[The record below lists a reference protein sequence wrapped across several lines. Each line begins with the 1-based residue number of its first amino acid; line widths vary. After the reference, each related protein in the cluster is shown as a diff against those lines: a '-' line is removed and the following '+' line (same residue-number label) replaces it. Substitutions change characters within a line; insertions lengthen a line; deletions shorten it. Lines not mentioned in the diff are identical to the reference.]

1 MSYGNVTYQSYANIP
16 FMNVLPCI
24 TTNFGGDLQVA
35 TIPDYASAPIGVQLN
50 GLAQQALTPPLAN
63 LAPNVQ
69 VPNQE
74 QVNSYVNTL
83 LAPIGNNIASSNIN
97 NNLQNITITRNK
109 LNAMLLDEKY
119 KDNKEEIEALLERLK
134 KAEEELVE
142 LTSKSE
148 LSAVEALRES
158 NRIGAEIRN
167 IINDANNIGKSK
179 DDKKAD
185 ETEDKDKVDDK
196 DKTDKTDKTDK
207 NDETDDAD
215 KTDKTEKTQG
225 KTEVKYSP
233 QVKAAIETFYAATYC
248 AGTDDPAMEEVV
260 GSITSDNVMDY
271 MTAWNKY
278 HSGEKGESFME
289 AFMSDAN
296 EGFWGTVLGGFG
308 INKLCG
314 YGATSDQKVNGCRQ
328 VAYALREK
336 AEELGIYDECKA
348 DFAKIDKELGSWLW
362 IDDDIYKNFD
372 NIIKKIANKMGP
384 EYSKYGSPEKAGET
398 TKKD

>member
-16 FMNVLPCI
+16 FMNALPCI
-24 TTNFGGDLQVA
+24 TTNFGGDIQVA

-50 GLAQQALTPPLAN
+50 GLAQQALTPPLAS
-63 LAPNVQ
+63 LGPNIQ
-69 VPNQE
+69 VPSQDSIN
-74 QVNSYVNTL
+74 NYVNAL
-83 LAPIGNNIASSNIN
+83 YAPIANNIASGNIN
-97 NNLQNITITRNK
+97 CNLQNINITRNK

-142 LTSKSE
+142 LTTKTE
-148 LSAVEALRES
+148 LSATEALKES
-158 NRIGAEIRN
+158 NRIGDEIRN
-167 IINDANNIGKSK
+167 IINDANNIGKPK

-185 ETEDKDKVDDK
+185 KKDDKDKVDGK
-196 DKTDKTDKTDK
+196 DNTDDTDKTDDEEKV
-207 NDETDDAD
+207 DET
-215 KTDKTEKTQG
+215 ENSQG
-225 KTEVKYSP
+225 KKEVKYSP
-233 QVKAAIETFYAATYC
+233 QVKTAIETFYAATYC

-308 INKLCG
+308 INKLFG

-372 NIIKKIANKMGP
+372 NIIKKIADKMGP
-384 EYSKYGSPEKAGET
+384 GYSKYGSPEKAGET
-398 TKKD
+398 KKD

>member
-16 FMNVLPCI
+16 FMNALPCI
-24 TTNFGGDLQVA
+24 TTNFGGDIQVA
-35 TIPDYASAPIGVQLN
+35 TIPDYASAPIGVELN
-50 GLAQQALTPPLAN
+50 GLAQQALTPPLAS
-63 LAPNVQ
+63 LGPNIQ
-69 VPNQE
+69 VPSQDSIN
-74 QVNSYVNTL
+74 NYVNAL
-83 LAPIGNNIASSNIN
+83 YAPIANNIASGNIN
-97 NNLQNITITRNK
+97 CNLQNINITRNK

-142 LTSKSE
+142 LTTKTE
-148 LSAVEALRES
+148 LSATEALKES
-158 NRIGAEIRN
+158 NRIGDEIRN
-167 IINDANNIGKSK
+167 IINDANNIGKPK

-185 ETEDKDKVDDK
+185 KKDDKDKDKVDGK
-196 DKTDKTDKTDK
+196 DNTDDTDKTDDEEKV
-207 NDETDDAD
+207 DET
-215 KTDKTEKTQG
+215 ENSQG
-225 KTEVKYSP
+225 KKEVKYSP
-233 QVKAAIETFYAATYC
+233 QVKTAIETFYAATYC

-308 INKLCG
+308 INKLFG

-336 AEELGIYDECKA
+336 AEELGIYAECKA
-348 DFAKIDKELGSWLW
+348 DFAKTDKELGSWLW

-384 EYSKYGSPEKAGET
+384 GYSKYGSPEKTGE

>member
-16 FMNVLPCI
+16 FMNALPCI
-24 TTNFGGDLQVA
+24 TTNFGGDIQVA
-35 TIPDYASAPIGVQLN
+35 TIPDYASAPIGVELN
-50 GLAQQALTPPLAN
+50 GLAQQALTPPLAS
-63 LAPNVQ
+63 LGPNIQ
-69 VPNQE
+69 VPSQDSIN
-74 QVNSYVNTL
+74 NYVNAL
-83 LAPIGNNIASSNIN
+83 YAPIANNIASGNIN
-97 NNLQNITITRNK
+97 CNLQNINITRNK

-119 KDNKEEIEALLERLK
+119 KANKEEIEALLERLK

-142 LTSKSE
+142 LTKKTE
-148 LSAVEALRES
+148 LSATEALKES
-158 NRIGAEIRN
+158 NRIGDEIRN
-167 IINDANNIGKSK
+167 IINDANNIGKPK

-185 ETEDKDKVDDK
+185 KKDDKDKDKVDGK
-196 DKTDKTDKTDK
+196 DNTDDTDKTDDEEKV
-207 NDETDDAD
+207 DET
-215 KTDKTEKTQG
+215 ENSQG
-225 KTEVKYSP
+225 KKEVKYSP
-233 QVKAAIETFYAATYC
+233 QVKTAIETFYAATYC

-308 INKLCG
+308 INKLFG

-384 EYSKYGSPEKAGET
+384 GYSKYGSPEKTGE

>member
-16 FMNVLPCI
+16 FMNALHCI
-24 TTNFGGDLQVA
+24 TTNFGGDIQVA

-50 GLAQQALTPPLAN
+50 GLAQQALTPPLAS
-63 LAPNVQ
+63 LGPNIQ
-69 VPNQE
+69 VPSQDSIN
-74 QVNSYVNTL
+74 NYVNAL
-83 LAPIGNNIASSNIN
+83 YAPIANNIASGNIN
-97 NNLQNITITRNK
+97 CNLQNINITRNK

-142 LTSKSE
+142 LTTKTE
-148 LSAVEALRES
+148 LSATEALKES
-158 NRIGAEIRN
+158 NRIGDEIRN
-167 IINDANNIGKSK
+167 IINDANNIGKPK

-185 ETEDKDKVDDK
+185 KKDDKDKVDGK
-196 DKTDKTDKTDK
+196 DNTDDTDKTDDEEKV
-207 NDETDDAD
+207 DET
-215 KTDKTEKTQG
+215 ENSQG
-225 KTEVKYSP
+225 KKEVKYSP
-233 QVKAAIETFYAATYC
+233 QVKTAIETFYAATYC

-278 HSGEKGESFME
+278 HSSEKGESFME

-308 INKLCG
+308 INKLFG

-384 EYSKYGSPEKAGET
+384 GYSKYGSPEKTGE

>member
-24 TTNFGGDLQVA
+24 TTNFGGDIQVA
-35 TIPDYASAPIGVQLN
+35 TIPDYASAPIGVELN
-50 GLAQQALTPPLAN
+50 GLAQQALTPPLAS
-63 LAPNVQ
+63 LGPNIQ
-69 VPNQE
+69 VPSQDSIN
-74 QVNSYVNTL
+74 NYINAL
-83 LAPIGNNIASSNIN
+83 YAPIANNIASGNIN
-97 NNLQNITITRNK
+97 CNLQNINITRNK

-142 LTSKSE
+142 LTTKTE
-148 LSAVEALRES
+148 LSATEALKES
-158 NRIGAEIRN
+158 NRIGDEIRN
-167 IINDANNIGKSK
+167 IINDANNIGKPK

-185 ETEDKDKVDDK
+185 KKDDKDKDKVDGK
-196 DKTDKTDKTDK
+196 DNTDDTDKTDDEEKV
-207 NDETDDAD
+207 DET
-215 KTDKTEKTQG
+215 ENSQG
-225 KTEVKYSP
+225 KKEVKYSP
-233 QVKAAIETFYAATYC
+233 QVKTAIETFYAATYC

-278 HSGEKGESFME
+278 HSSEKGESFMK

-308 INKLCG
+308 INKLFG

-384 EYSKYGSPEKAGET
+384 GYSKYGSPEKTGE

>member
-16 FMNVLPCI
+16 FMNALPCI
-24 TTNFGGDLQVA
+24 TTNFGGDIQVA

-50 GLAQQALTPPLAN
+50 GLAQQALTPPLAS
-63 LAPNVQ
+63 LGPNIQ
-69 VPNQE
+69 VPSQDSIN
-74 QVNSYVNTL
+74 NYVNAL
-83 LAPIGNNIASSNIN
+83 YAPIANNIASGNIN
-97 NNLQNITITRNK
+97 CNLQNINITRNK

-142 LTSKSE
+142 LTTKTE
-148 LSAVEALRES
+148 LSATEALKES
-158 NRIGAEIRN
+158 NRIGDEIRN
-167 IINDANNIGKSK
+167 IINDANNIGKPK

-185 ETEDKDKVDDK
+185 KKDDKDKVDGK
-196 DKTDKTDKTDK
+196 DNTDDTDKTDDEEKV
-207 NDETDDAD
+207 DET
-215 KTDKTEKTQG
+215 ENSQG
-225 KTEVKYSP
+225 KKEVKYSP
-233 QVKAAIETFYAATYC
+233 QVKTAIETFYAATYC

-278 HSGEKGESFME
+278 HSSEKGESFME

-308 INKLCG
+308 INKLFG

-384 EYSKYGSPEKAGET
+384 GYSKYGSPEKTGE

>member
-16 FMNVLPCI
+16 FMNALPCI
-24 TTNFGGDLQVA
+24 TTNFGGDIQVA
-35 TIPDYASAPIGVQLN
+35 TIPDYASAPIGVELN
-50 GLAQQALTPPLAN
+50 GLAQQALTPPLAS
-63 LAPNVQ
+63 LGPNIQ
-69 VPNQE
+69 VPSQDSIN
-74 QVNSYVNTL
+74 NYVNAL
-83 LAPIGNNIASSNIN
+83 YAPIANNIASGNIN
-97 NNLQNITITRNK
+97 CNMQNINIRRNK
-109 LNAMLLDEKY
+109 LSAMLLDDKY
-119 KDNKEEIEALLERLK
+119 KDHKEEIEAFLERLK

-142 LTSKSE
+142 LTTKTE
-148 LSAVEALRES
+148 LSATEALKES
-158 NRIGAEIRN
+158 NRIGDEIRN
-167 IINDANNIGKSK
+167 IINDANNIGKPK

-185 ETEDKDKVDDK
+185 KKDDKDKDKVDGK
-196 DKTDKTDKTDK
+196 DNTDDTDKTDDEEKV
-207 NDETDDAD
+207 DET
-215 KTDKTEKTQG
+215 ENSQG
-225 KTEVKYSP
+225 KKEVKYSP
-233 QVKAAIETFYAATYC
+233 QVKTAIETFYAATYC

-308 INKLCG
+308 INKLFG

-384 EYSKYGSPEKAGET
+384 GYSKYGSPEKTGE

>member
-16 FMNVLPCI
+16 FMNALPCI
-24 TTNFGGDLQVA
+24 TTNFGGDIQVA
-35 TIPDYASAPIGVQLN
+35 TIPDYASAPIGVELN
-50 GLAQQALTPPLAN
+50 GLAQQALTPPLAS
-63 LAPNVQ
+63 LGPNIQ
-69 VPNQE
+69 VPSQDSIN
-74 QVNSYVNTL
+74 NYVNAL
-83 LAPIGNNIASSNIN
+83 YAPIANNIASGNIN
-97 NNLQNITITRNK
+97 CNLQNINITRNK

-142 LTSKSE
+142 LTTKTE
-148 LSAVEALRES
+148 LSATEALKES
-158 NRIGAEIRN
+158 NRIGDEIRN
-167 IINDANNIGKSK
+167 IINDANNIGKPK

-185 ETEDKDKVDDK
+185 KKDDKDKDKVDGK
-196 DKTDKTDKTDK
+196 DNTDDTDKTDDEEKV
-207 NDETDDAD
+207 DET
-215 KTDKTEKTQG
+215 ENSQG
-225 KTEVKYSP
+225 KKEVKYSP
-233 QVKAAIETFYAATYC
+233 QVKTAIETFYAATYC

-278 HSGEKGESFME
+278 HSSEKGESFME

-308 INKLCG
+308 INKLFG

-384 EYSKYGSPEKAGET
+384 GYSKYGSPEKTGE

>member
-16 FMNVLPCI
+16 FMNALPCI
-24 TTNFGGDLQVA
+24 TTNFGGDIQVA

-50 GLAQQALTPPLAN
+50 GLAQQALTPPLAS
-63 LAPNVQ
+63 LGPNIQ
-69 VPNQE
+69 VPSQDSIN
-74 QVNSYVNTL
+74 NYVNAL
-83 LAPIGNNIASSNIN
+83 YAPIANNIASGNIN
-97 NNLQNITITRNK
+97 CNLQNINITRNK

-142 LTSKSE
+142 LTTKTE
-148 LSAVEALRES
+148 LSATEALKES
-158 NRIGAEIRN
+158 NRIGDEIRN
-167 IINDANNIGKSK
+167 IINDANNIGKPK

-185 ETEDKDKVDDK
+185 KKDDKDKDKVDGK
-196 DKTDKTDKTDK
+196 DNTDDTDKTDDEEKV
-207 NDETDDAD
+207 DET
-215 KTDKTEKTQG
+215 ENSQG
-225 KTEVKYSP
+225 KKEVKYSP
-233 QVKAAIETFYAATYC
+233 QVKTAIETFYAATYC

-278 HSGEKGESFME
+278 HSSEKGESFME

-308 INKLCG
+308 INKLFG

-384 EYSKYGSPEKAGET
+384 GYSKYGSPEKTGE

>member
-16 FMNVLPCI
+16 FMNALPCI
-24 TTNFGGDLQVA
+24 TTNFGGDIQVA
-35 TIPDYASAPIGVQLN
+35 TIPDYASAPIGVELN
-50 GLAQQALTPPLAN
+50 GLAQQALTPPLAS
-63 LAPNVQ
+63 LGPNIQ
-69 VPNQE
+69 VPSQDSIN
-74 QVNSYVNTL
+74 NYVNAL
-83 LAPIGNNIASSNIN
+83 YAPIANNIASGNIN
-97 NNLQNITITRNK
+97 CNLQNINITRNK

-142 LTSKSE
+142 LTTKPE
-148 LSAVEALRES
+148 LSATEALKES
-158 NRIGAEIRN
+158 NRIGDEIRN
-167 IINDANNIGKSK
+167 IINDANNIGKPK

-185 ETEDKDKVDDK
+185 KKDDKDKDKVDGK
-196 DKTDKTDKTDK
+196 DNTDDTDKTDDEEKV
-207 NDETDDAD
+207 DET
-215 KTDKTEKTQG
+215 ENSQG
-225 KTEVKYSP
+225 KKEVKYSP
-233 QVKAAIETFYAATYC
+233 QVKTAIETFYAATYC

-308 INKLCG
+308 INKLFG

-384 EYSKYGSPEKAGET
+384 GYSKYGSPEKTGE

>member
-16 FMNVLPCI
+16 FMNALPCI
-24 TTNFGGDLQVA
+24 TTNFGGDIQVA
-35 TIPDYASAPIGVQLN
+35 TIPDYASAPIGVELN
-50 GLAQQALTPPLAN
+50 GLAQQALTPPLAS
-63 LAPNVQ
+63 LGPNIQ
-69 VPNQE
+69 VPSQDSIN
-74 QVNSYVNTL
+74 NYVNAL
-83 LAPIGNNIASSNIN
+83 YAPIANNIASGNIN
-97 NNLQNITITRNK
+97 CNLQNINITRNK

-119 KDNKEEIEALLERLK
+119 KDNKEEFEALLERLK

-142 LTSKSE
+142 LTTKTE
-148 LSAVEALRES
+148 LSATEALKES
-158 NRIGAEIRN
+158 NRIGDEIRN
-167 IINDANNIGKSK
+167 IINDANNIGKPK

-185 ETEDKDKVDDK
+185 KKDDKDKDKVDGK
-196 DKTDKTDKTDK
+196 DNTDDTDKTDDEEKV
-207 NDETDDAD
+207 DET
-215 KTDKTEKTQG
+215 ENSQG
-225 KTEVKYSP
+225 KKEVKYSP
-233 QVKAAIETFYAATYC
+233 QVKTAIETFYAATYC

-308 INKLCG
+308 INKLFG

-384 EYSKYGSPEKAGET
+384 GYSKYGSPEKTGE

>member
-16 FMNVLPCI
+16 FMNALPCI
-24 TTNFGGDLQVA
+24 TTNFGGDIQVA

-50 GLAQQALTPPLAN
+50 GLAQQALTPPLAS
-63 LAPNVQ
+63 LGPNIQ
-69 VPNQE
+69 VPSQDSIN
-74 QVNSYVNTL
+74 NYVNAL
-83 LAPIGNNIASSNIN
+83 YAPIANNIASGNIN
-97 NNLQNITITRNK
+97 CNLQNINITRNK

-142 LTSKSE
+142 LTTKTE
-148 LSAVEALRES
+148 LSATEALKES
-158 NRIGAEIRN
+158 NRIGDEIRN
-167 IINDANNIGKSK
+167 IINDANNIGKPK

-185 ETEDKDKVDDK
+185 KKDDKDKDKVDGK
-196 DKTDKTDKTDK
+196 DNTDDTDKTDDEEKV
-207 NDETDDAD
+207 DET
-215 KTDKTEKTQG
+215 ENSQG
-225 KTEVKYSP
+225 KKEVKYSP
-233 QVKAAIETFYAATYC
+233 QVKTAIETFYAATYC

-308 INKLCG
+308 INKLFG

-372 NIIKKIANKMGP
+372 NIIKKIADKMGP
-384 EYSKYGSPEKAGET
+384 GYSKYGSPEKAGET
-398 TKKD
+398 KKD

>member
-16 FMNVLPCI
+16 FMNALPCI
-24 TTNFGGDLQVA
+24 TTNFGGDIQVA
-35 TIPDYASAPIGVQLN
+35 TIPDYASAPIGVELN
-50 GLAQQALTPPLAN
+50 GLAQQALTPPLAS
-63 LAPNVQ
+63 LGPNIQ
-69 VPNQE
+69 VPSQDSIN
-74 QVNSYVNTL
+74 NYVNAL
-83 LAPIGNNIASSNIN
+83 YAPIANNIASGNIN
-97 NNLQNITITRNK
+97 CNLQNINITRNK

-119 KDNKEEIEALLERLK
+119 KDNKEESEALLERLK

-142 LTSKSE
+142 LTTKTE
-148 LSAVEALRES
+148 LSATEALKES
-158 NRIGAEIRN
+158 NRIGDEIRN
-167 IINDANNIGKSK
+167 IINDANNIGKPK

-185 ETEDKDKVDDK
+185 KKDDKDKDKVDGK
-196 DKTDKTDKTDK
+196 DNTDDTDKTDDEEKV
-207 NDETDDAD
+207 DET
-215 KTDKTEKTQG
+215 ENSQG
-225 KTEVKYSP
+225 KKEVKYSP
-233 QVKAAIETFYAATYC
+233 QVKTAIETFYAATYC

-308 INKLCG
+308 INKLFG

-384 EYSKYGSPEKAGET
+384 GYSKYGSPEKTGE

>member
-16 FMNVLPCI
+16 FMNALPCI
-24 TTNFGGDLQVA
+24 TTNFGGDIQVA
-35 TIPDYASAPIGVQLN
+35 TIPDYASAPIGVELN
-50 GLAQQALTPPLAN
+50 GLAQQALTPPLAS
-63 LAPNVQ
+63 LGPNIQ
-69 VPNQE
+69 VPSQDSIN
-74 QVNSYVNTL
+74 NYVNAL
-83 LAPIGNNIASSNIN
+83 YAPIANNIASGNIN
-97 NNLQNITITRNK
+97 CNLQNINITRNK

-142 LTSKSE
+142 LTTKTE
-148 LSAVEALRES
+148 LSATEALKES
-158 NRIGAEIRN
+158 NRIGDEIRN
-167 IINDANNIGKSK
+167 IINDANNICKPK

-185 ETEDKDKVDDK
+185 KKDDKDKDKVDGK
-196 DKTDKTDKTDK
+196 DNTDDTDKTDDEEKV
-207 NDETDDAD
+207 DET
-215 KTDKTEKTQG
+215 ENSQG
-225 KTEVKYSP
+225 KKEVKYSP
-233 QVKAAIETFYAATYC
+233 QVKTAIETFYAATYC

-308 INKLCG
+308 INKLFG

-384 EYSKYGSPEKAGET
+384 GYSKYGSPEKTGE

>member
-16 FMNVLPCI
+16 FMNALPCI
-24 TTNFGGDLQVA
+24 TTNFGGDIQVA
-35 TIPDYASAPIGVQLN
+35 TIPDYASAPIGVELN
-50 GLAQQALTPPLAN
+50 GLAQQALTPPLAS
-63 LAPNVQ
+63 LGPNIQ
-69 VPNQE
+69 VPSQDSIN
-74 QVNSYVNTL
+74 NYVNAL
-83 LAPIGNNIASSNIN
+83 YAPIANNIASGNIN
-97 NNLQNITITRNK
+97 CNLQNINITRNK

-142 LTSKSE
+142 LTTKTE
-148 LSAVEALRES
+148 LSATEALKES
-158 NRIGAEIRN
+158 NRIGDEIRN
-167 IINDANNIGKSK
+167 IINDANNIGKPK

-185 ETEDKDKVDDK
+185 KKDDKDKDKVDGK
-196 DKTDKTDKTDK
+196 DNTDDTDKTDDEEKV
-207 NDETDDAD
+207 DET
-215 KTDKTEKTQG
+215 ENSQG
-225 KTEVKYSP
+225 KKEVKYSP
-233 QVKAAIETFYAATYC
+233 QVKTAIETFYAATYC

-308 INKLCG
+308 INKLFG

-384 EYSKYGSPEKAGET
+384 GYSKYGSPEKT
-398 TKKD
+398 RKKRKD

>member
-1 MSYGNVTYQSYANIP
+1 M
-16 FMNVLPCI
+16 
-24 TTNFGGDLQVA
+24 
-35 TIPDYASAPIGVQLN
+35 
-50 GLAQQALTPPLAN
+50 
-63 LAPNVQ
+63 
-69 VPNQE
+69 
-74 QVNSYVNTL
+74 
-83 LAPIGNNIASSNIN
+83 
-97 NNLQNITITRNK
+97 
-109 LNAMLLDEKY
+109 
-119 KDNKEEIEALLERLK
+119 K

-142 LTSKSE
+142 LTTKTE
-148 LSAVEALRES
+148 LSATEALKES
-158 NRIGAEIRN
+158 NRIGDEIRN
-167 IINDANNIGKSK
+167 IINDANNIGKPK

-185 ETEDKDKVDDK
+185 KKDDKDKDKVDGK
-196 DKTDKTDKTDK
+196 DNTDDTDKTDDEEKV
-207 NDETDDAD
+207 DET
-215 KTDKTEKTQG
+215 ENSQG
-225 KTEVKYSP
+225 KKEVKYSP
-233 QVKAAIETFYAATYC
+233 QVKTAIETFYAATYC

-308 INKLCG
+308 INKLFG

-372 NIIKKIANKMGP
+372 NIIKKIANKMAPG
-384 EYSKYGSPEKAGET
+384 YSKYGSPEKTGE

>member
-16 FMNVLPCI
+16 FMNALPCI
-24 TTNFGGDLQVA
+24 TTNFGGDIQVA
-35 TIPDYASAPIGVQLN
+35 TIPDYASAPIGVELN
-50 GLAQQALTPPLAN
+50 GLAQQALTPPLAS
-63 LAPNVQ
+63 LGPNIQ
-69 VPNQE
+69 VPSQDSIN
-74 QVNSYVNTL
+74 NYVNAL
-83 LAPIGNNIASSNIN
+83 YAPIANNIASGNIN
-97 NNLQNITITRNK
+97 CNLQNINITRNK

-142 LTSKSE
+142 LTTKTE
-148 LSAVEALRES
+148 LSATEALKES
-158 NRIGAEIRN
+158 NRIGDEIRN
-167 IINDANNIGKSK
+167 IINDANNIGKPK

-185 ETEDKDKVDDK
+185 KKDDKDKDKVDGK
-196 DKTDKTDKTDK
+196 DNTDDTDKTDDEEKV
-207 NDETDDAD
+207 DET
-215 KTDKTEKTQG
+215 ENSQG
-225 KTEVKYSP
+225 KKEVKYSP
-233 QVKAAIETFYAATYC
+233 QVKTAIETFYAATYC

-278 HSGEKGESFME
+278 HSGQKGESFME

-308 INKLCG
+308 INKLFG

-384 EYSKYGSPEKAGET
+384 GYSKYGSPEKTGE